1 MRIYLFLI
9 IRYLRLELT
18 LSSFQ
23 TKLCS
28 SVHPTLDDLT
38 SNTDTTKLRSIIK
51 SSGSRRNSLSKGKVM
66 LSLGGELR
74 IPGTCTTNSTN
85 STMTLFSAS
94 ADGIRPEDGGSSGH
108 SGYAVPKN
116 DYHVAWFVNRGSDDD
131 STSSE
136 EENEADLVNAE
147 GERATKLTDA
157 DTDATKLTDADTD
170 ATKLTDADTDERGS
184 SSESTTK
191 LADADTDKRQTD
203 SEKVT
208 KLAEADA
215 DERQTS
221 SEAEE
226 ATNLGH
232 EDADERRTGPK
243 AKKARNLTNADTNRR
258 KTSLNGKK

>member
-1 MRIYLFLI
+1 
-9 IRYLRLELT
+9 
-18 LSSFQ
+18 
-23 TKLCS
+23 
-28 SVHPTLDDLT
+28 
-38 SNTDTTKLRSIIK
+38 
-51 SSGSRRNSLSKGKVM
+51 M

-74 IPGTCTTNSTN
+74 IPGTCATNSTN

-94 ADGIRPEDGGSSGH
+94 ADGIRPEDGGSPGH
-108 SGYAVPKN
+108 SGYAVPKS
-116 DYHVAWFVNRGSDDD
+116 DYHVAWFVSRDSDDE

-136 EENEADLVNAE
+136 EENEADLVNAQ
-147 GERATKLTDA
+147 GER
-157 DTDATKLTDADTD
+157 ATKLTDADTD

-191 LADADTDKRQTD
+191 LADADTDKRQTS

-221 SEAEE
+221 SEADET
-226 ATNLGH
+226 TNLGR

-243 AKKARNLTNADTNRR
+243 AKKARSLANADTNRR

>member
-1 MRIYLFLI
+1 M
-9 IRYLRLELT
+9 
-18 LSSFQ
+18 
-23 TKLCS
+23 
-28 SVHPTLDDLT
+28 V
-38 SNTDTTKLRSIIK
+38 
-51 SSGSRRNSLSKGKVM
+51 

-74 IPGTCTTNSTN
+74 IPGICAPDSTD

-94 ADGIRPEDGGSSGH
+94 VDSIRPEDDGSPGH
-108 SGYAVPKN
+108 SGYAVPKS
-116 DYHVAWFVNRGSDDD
+116 DYHVAWFVNRDSDEE

-136 EENEADLVNAE
+136 EESEAELVNAE
-147 GERATKLTDA
+147 GERAAKLTDV
-157 DTDATKLTDADTD
+157 
-170 ATKLTDADTDERGS
+170 DTDERGS

-191 LADADTDKRQTD
+191 LADADTDKRQTS

-208 KLAEADA
+208 KLAEADT

-243 AKKARNLTNADTNRR
+243 AQKKREASPKQIQTEERQV
-258 KTSLNGKK
+258 